1 MSFVLI
7 KLVEGIQKKNNIP
20 FNTWFWLKVATT
32 TIYTVS
38 LNCFREE
45 MSYLTLPTP
54 QANNLISLSYFG
66 SHSANQKPSFPL
78 PGVLAAPFINNALST
93 ELDVLTSSSKE
104 ISIILGKLL
113 FSQFYKIIHR
123 RYVCQFRP
131 EFTCNKCKLT
141 KDPSLPPTI

>member
-1 MSFVLI
+1 
-7 KLVEGIQKKNNIP
+7 
-20 FNTWFWLKVATT
+20 
-32 TIYTVS
+32 
-38 LNCFREE
+38 

-113 FSQFYKIIHR
+113 FSQFYKIIHESE
-123 RYVCQFRP
+123 RYVCQFHQ
-131 EFTCNKCKLT
+131 EFSCYKCKLT
-141 KDPSLPPTI
+141 KDPSLPQTI